1 VSHPESAGARSGQI
15 YVPSHSS
22 FNFYEGPLMETHP
35 KSRPQNRK
43 RQHAGV
49 ELWQDDLPS
58 LPPKRFKSS
67 TKPHSSSKLPP
78 PAFWDNLSKVW
89 LTRRALNE
97 LDRRNAQ
104 SASNQSPVQP
114 KVKKPR
120 TRSAIREF
128 KHRAQPALPKP
139 VNPYLDRG
147 NLQQFA
153 RHGGPDLSDLKGVCI
168 LSNIFADIRADSF
181 LSSIPHPS
189 TLSVTR

>member
-1 VSHPESAGARSGQI
+1 VNHPESAGAGSGQN

-43 RQHAGV
+43 RQHAEV
-49 ELWQDDLPS
+49 DLSQDDLPS
-58 LPPKRFKSS
+58 LPSKRSKS
-67 TKPHSSSKLPP
+67 TGELQPFSKLPP

-89 LTRRALNE
+89 LTRRALKE

-128 KHRAQPALPKP
+128 KHTQSAIPKP
-139 VNPYLDRG
+139 VDPSLGRA
-147 NLQQFA
+147 LLRFA
-153 RHGGPDLSDLKGVCI
+153 RHGGPDLSDLKGVCS
-168 LSNIFADIRADSF
+168 LRTIFAEIRADA
-181 LSSIPHPS
+181 PS
-189 TLSVTR
+189 L